1 MRGGNK
7 IIENKKLEIGKG
19 AKDKMKKGFQ
29 FLRQKKR
36 TNRTLAT
43 LLTFSMLTAM
53 LVGCG
58 APSGEGN
65 GMNTQEAGGVSAE
78 GQDTSQAFDSTAMGR
93 YVEEITDLSDRIS
106 GYGDSL
112 YRLND
117 GSLVIADKW
126 MGFLISK
133 DNGATWEEDP
143 RDWHTEMVENQT
155 YIMSLGVGPDN
166 TVGVIYNDDS
176 YSDTETE
183 KQEENTETKEE
194 NTDSQEEAAEADDT
208 KEAEDEI
215 SDDKAEEE
223 EAAESEYEEPE
234 LNPKCLIVKTDGT
247 QIPVDIPVTEEDSY
261 IYNVYI
267 SDDGR
272 IFVTTM
278 GSGNIYEVKEDGSSE
293 LFLTLE
299 TDSRPE
305 LIQFQDNLMIIDGY
319 GCKGPLFYDLDQ
331 EEYIE
336 DEVLDQFVD
345 ENYKD
350 RNSGG
355 SDSYSMYFYPGEE
368 DVLYLA
374 GAKGLYRHVIGG
386 SVIEQVIDGSLCT
399 FNNPAYS
406 IYGMTVLDNN
416 EFMALFTGSKL
427 VRFVYDPDIPT
438 VPNEKLKVYSLKEND
453 TIRQAITLYQAANPE
468 VFVEYEVGMGEDSS
482 LTKDDA
488 LKSLNTEIM
497 AGEGPDVLI
506 LDDMPLDSYIEK
518 GLLLDLSSALNS
530 LEGEEELFANIVD
543 AMKTDD
549 KVYMMP
555 CEIQLPV
562 IVADQK
568 YISAAKNLEGIAD
581 AVEELRSDHPDK
593 DLLGLCTERSVMRL
607 FAMTCVPSWIT
618 ESGEINREAIT
629 EFLTQTKRIY
639 DAQMD
644 GIPDASVDDFNAR
657 NEYYLEEDGQTWE
670 DSDYF
675 RTSVNIIDL
684 IGGFS
689 YMECGALS
697 YAYGYANVIS
707 ADKVKNYENSEW
719 IPMTGQNSNVFCAQT
734 LLGINAASKNSGRA
748 EDFIKVCLGKE
759 NQSNLFKGFA
769 VNKAAFAQSFVVK
782 EEDMSEDGIYGTLC
796 MGNDDGLYIE
806 LPVYWPTEEQI
817 EELRNY
823 LETADTVYIKDDR
836 LEEAVYEEGVFY
848 MQGHHSL
855 EEAVSAIEKKVSLYM
870 AE

>member
-19 AKDKMKKGFQ
+19 AKYKMKKRFQ

-36 TNRTLAT
+36 TNRTLAA
-43 LLTFSMLTAM
+43 LLTFAM
-53 LVGCG
+53 LPALLTGCG
-58 APSGEGN
+58 TPSGEREGTN
-65 GMNTQEAGGVSAE
+65 SQGAGGTTAE
-78 GQDTSQAFDSTAMGR
+78 GQDTSQASDSMAMGR

-112 YRLND
+112 YRMND

-143 RDWHTEMVENQT
+143 REWHTEMVENQT

-166 TVGVIYNDDS
+166 TVGVIYDDES

-183 KQEENTETKEE
+183 AQEE
-194 NTDSQEEAAEADDT
+194 NTDSQEEAAETDDT
-208 KEAEDEI
+208 KEAG
-215 SDDKAEEE
+215 SSEE

-234 LNPKCLIVKTDGT
+234 LNPKCLIVKPDGT
-247 QIPVDIPVTEEDSY
+247 QMPVDIPVTEEDSY
-261 IYNVYI
+261 LYNVYI
-267 SDDGR
+267 ADNGR

-278 GSGNIYEVKEDGSSE
+278 GGGNIYEVKEDGSSE

-305 LIQFQDNLMIIDGY
+305 LIRFQDNLMIIDGY
-319 GCKGPLFYDLDQ
+319 GCKGLLLYDLDQ

-350 RNSGG
+350 RNSIG
-355 SDSYSMYFYPGEE
+355 SDSYSMYFFPGEE
-368 DVLYLA
+368 GVLYLA

-386 SVIEQVIDGSLCT
+386 SAIEQVIDGSLCT

-416 EFMALFTGSKL
+416 EFMTLFTGSKL

-506 LDDMPLDSYIEK
+506 LDDMPLASYIEK
-518 GLLLDLSSALNS
+518 GLLLDLSSALSS

-543 AMKTDD
+543 AVKTDD
-549 KVYMMP
+549 KVYMVP

-568 YISAAKNLEGIAD
+568 YTSAAKNLEGIAD
-581 AVEELRSDHPDK
+581 AVEELRSDYPDK

-644 GIPDASVDDFNAR
+644 GIPDASVDDYNAR

-675 RTSVNIIDL
+675 RTSVNIINL

-782 EEDMSEDGIYGTLC
+782 EEAIDEDGIYGAVC
-796 MGNDDGLYIE
+796 VSDKDGLYIE

-823 LETADTVYIKDDR
+823 LETVDTVYIKDDR
-836 LEEAVYEEGVFY
+836 LEEAVYEEGVLY
-848 MQGHHSL
+848 MKGHHSL
-855 EEAVSAIEKKVSLYM
+855 EETVSGIEKKVSLYM